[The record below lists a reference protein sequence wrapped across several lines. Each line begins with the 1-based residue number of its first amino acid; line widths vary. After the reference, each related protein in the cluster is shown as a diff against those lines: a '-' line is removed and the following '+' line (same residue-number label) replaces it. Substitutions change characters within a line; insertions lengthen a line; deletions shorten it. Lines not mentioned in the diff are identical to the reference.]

1 MNLKDAIK
9 AYQETGDIS
18 IINGIMDDVETVDF
32 MDNPTRRYASSEIR
46 EVYITLAEPR
56 QYIAYRIKAIREM
69 AVKYA
74 WYVRQPLRYSYPEL
88 NRYLSIMT
96 IDLNI
101 DIPFE
106 PIEFDRYLYTYEI
119 NAELMAWLRQE
130 ESTIEERFI
139 DGGFEPDYKWY
150 LHVLALIE
158 KTEAEAVKEEARIR
172 TEVMEDMEKA
182 LKHVLKYVDL
192 ERSEQEIVKY
202 VNASL
207 MTRYY
212 GEQSKRNGLRRV
224 RRGGGDWMIKPQFT
238 SPIASILGVD
248 VPPSKLA
255 KSLTKQQSEF
265 LRKLT
270 DKAEKDIQ
278 ENQHEGYS
286 VTREGRFIMKG
297 AYAAQISGLPYEVAK
312 RRLTRIKNKFRNFR
326 L

>member
-1 MNLKDAIK
+1 MQFKELIR
-9 AYQETGDIS
+9 AYQEGGDLS
-18 IINGIMDDVETVDF
+18 IVKCIMDDVETIDF
-32 MDNPTRRYASSEIR
+32 MENPTRKYIASETRNVSVE
-46 EVYITLAEPR
+46 LSEPR

-69 AVKYA
+69 AVKHA
-74 WYVRQPLRYSYPEL
+74 WYVRQPLKYSYPEL
-88 NRYLSIMT
+88 NRYLSIMA

-106 PIEFDRYLYTYEI
+106 PVEFDRYLYTYEI
-119 NAELMAWLRQE
+119 NAELMAWLRKE
-130 ESTIEERFI
+130 ENTIEERFI
-139 DGGFEPDYKWY
+139 DGGFGHDYKWY
-150 LHVLALIE
+150 LHVLTLIE
-158 KTEAEAVKEEARIR
+158 KTEVEAVKEEARIR

-212 GEQSKRNGLRRV
+212 GEQSKRNGFRRV
-224 RRGGGDWMIKPQFT
+224 RRGGDDWMIKPQFA
-238 SPIASILGVD
+238 SPIASILGMD

-255 KSLTKQQSEF
+255 KSLTERQSEF

-270 DKAEKDIQ
+270 DKAEEDIR
-278 ENQHEGYS
+278 ENRNEGYS

-297 AYAAQISGLPYEVAK
+297 AYAAQVSGLSYEVAK

>member
-1 MNLKDAIK
+1 MNFKDSIK
-9 AYQETGDIS
+9 TYQETGDLS
-18 IINGIMDDVETVDF
+18 VINGIMDDVETVDF
-32 MDNPTRRYASSEIR
+32 LDNPTRRYLSSETRDVI
-46 EVYITLAEPR
+46 ISLAEPR
-56 QYIAYRIKAIREM
+56 QYITYRIKAIREM
-69 AVKYA
+69 AIKHA
-74 WYVRQPLRYSYPEL
+74 WYVRQPLKYSYPEL
-88 NRYLSIMT
+88 NRYLSIMA

-106 PIEFDRYLYTYEI
+106 PFEFDRYLYTYEI
-119 NAELMAWLRQE
+119 NTELMAWLRKE
-130 ESTIEERFI
+130 ENTIEERFI
-139 DGGFEPDYKWY
+139 YGGFEHDYKWY
-150 LHVLALIE
+150 LHVLTLIE
-158 KTEAEAVKEEARIR
+158 KTEIEAVKEEARIR

-182 LKHVLKYVDL
+182 LKHVLKYVDF

-212 GEQSKRNGLRRV
+212 GEQSKRNGFRRV
-224 RRGGGDWMIKPQFT
+224 RRGGDDWMIKPQFA

-255 KSLTKQQSEF
+255 KSLTEQQSEF

-270 DKAEKDIQ
+270 DKAEEDMR
-278 ENQHEGYS
+278 ENRNEGYS